1 MIVTPKRRGFCGAK
15 RTAPRI
21 STFVKGRFSSSDLVL
36 RAAAHGLG
44 VALARHRL
52 VAEDV
57 HTGVLVRPFGPHAVA
72 LDNAY
77 WTITAPQHPLRPAT
91 RLVIA
96 WLRREAVHQCGID

>member
-1 MIVTPKRRGFCGAK
+1 
-15 RTAPRI
+15 
-21 STFVKGRFSSSDLVL
+21 
-36 RAAAHGLG
+36 
-44 VALARHRL
+44 
-52 VAEDV
+52 
-57 HTGVLVRPFGPHAVA
+57 VLVRPFGPHAVA